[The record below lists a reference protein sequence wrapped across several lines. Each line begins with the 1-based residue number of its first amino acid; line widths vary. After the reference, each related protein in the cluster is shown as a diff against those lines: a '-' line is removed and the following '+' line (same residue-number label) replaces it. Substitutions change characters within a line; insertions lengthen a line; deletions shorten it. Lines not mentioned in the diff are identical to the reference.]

1 MNKKFARILIYKE
14 GKIQRR
20 LVVRQN
26 QSAPI
31 TIGKQGFGAIIDIE
45 ERFIS
50 REHARFEVREN
61 SELWVRDMES
71 TNSTY
76 VNGNSITTQ
85 KLKDGDVITLGTKSV
100 YKLVIELLSPSEM
113 VEAPTFT
120 EQVKKNPTSN
130 IVQNQDYSA
139 SNIVNG
145 IDLKSTGDLASL
157 LQYKPEIIIGRSRE
171 CDIQLDQLTVTRK
184 HAAILKK
191 PDGAFII
198 KDLGSKN
205 GTFVNGER
213 IKPYTDITISEKDN
227 INIGAYKFRL
237 GKPAEDI
244 RKHKAIIV
252 ENVSKKVNRGKIT
265 ILRDVSFQVDAQDFV
280 AVMGPSGCGKSTLLR
295 ALNGDFP
302 ASEGKVYI
310 HDMELYGNYDYLK
323 RLIGYVPQDDIVHK
337 ELSVENSLYYA
348 AKLRLS
354 SDVSKEDIWAKIND
368 VLTNLNIND
377 PEIRK
382 RKISD
387 LSGGQRKRVS
397 IAVELL
403 TDPSILFLDE
413 PTSPLDPE
421 TIEDFLLCV
430 KDLTEKGTTVLMVT
444 HKPND
449 LYYVDKVIFLSK
461 GGYMTY
467 FGGKER
473 YLSFFNA
480 QNVIEVYAKNGTIE
494 QGQTWAEKWKT
505 SHQEVERLQTP
516 NQEIERRQDASMLSQ
531 FYWLTARYFNIKTN
545 DRANTLILLAQ
556 APIIAGLIAL
566 IFNEIE
572 LSVLFLMSVSAIWFG
587 TNNSAKEIVGELA
600 IYRRE
605 RMFNLR
611 ILPYIFSKIFVLT
624 FFSAIQVLVFVAIIY
639 NLVGSEELSFAAYWG
654 NVWVM
659 LYLCFS
665 ATLLGLLVSAL
676 VNNTEKVMTIIPI
689 VLIPQIML
697 AGVMATI
704 PAKSTV
710 EYASYAMLSRWG
722 TESFAYVQDS
732 IRSYMALPTQ
742 PDSLVYQTVDAV
754 EFMNLPNTID
764 LAPEL
769 SANLWAITVLNL
781 VVFLGIFWALRRKD
795 SV

>member
-1 MNKKFARILIYKE
+1 MNKKFARILISKE
-14 GKIQRR
+14 GRIQRR

-31 TIGKQGFGAIIDIE
+31 TIGKQGFGTVIDID

-50 REHARFEVREN
+50 REHARIEVRDS

-71 TNSTY
+71 TNGTF
-76 VNGNSITTQ
+76 VNGEQITTQ

-100 YKLVIELLSPSEM
+100 YKMLIELLDPSEM
-113 VEAPTFT
+113 T
-120 EQVKKNPTSN
+120 EERNYTEVVSPERKPLSPSPK
-130 IVQNQDYSA
+130 DYSA
-139 SNIVNG
+139 S
-145 IDLKSTGDLASL
+145 DLINVLDPKSTGDLASL
-157 LQYKPEIIIGRSRE
+157 LQYKPEIVIGRSKE
-171 CDIQLDQLTVTRK
+171 CDIQLEQLTVTRK
-184 HAAILKK
+184 HAVILKK
-191 PDGAFII
+191 PDGNYII

-205 GTFVNGER
+205 GTFVNGVR
-213 IKPYTDITISEKDN
+213 IKAQVEISISKADD

-252 ENVSKKVNRGKIT
+252 EGVSKKVNRGKIT
-265 ILRDVSFQVDAQDFV
+265 ILQDVSFQVDAQDFV

-302 ASEGKVYI
+302 ATEGKVYI

-323 RLIGYVPQDDIVHK
+323 RLIGYVPQDDIVHR

-354 SDVSKEDIWAKIND
+354 SDVSKEDIWEKINE

-377 PEIRK
+377 PEIRR
-382 RKISD
+382 RKVGD

-430 KDLTEKGTTVLMVT
+430 KDLTQKGTTVLMVT

-467 FGGKER
+467 FGGKEE
-473 YLSFFNA
+473 YLSFFSA
-480 QNVIEVYAKNGTIE
+480 KNVIEVYSKNGTIE
-494 QGQTWAEKWKT
+494 QGQAWAEKWKST
-505 SHQEVERLQTP
+505 HQEANIGQSTNE
-516 NQEIERRQDASMLSQ
+516 EIERRQDASMFSQ
-531 FYWLTARYFNIKTN
+531 FFWLTRRYFNIKTN

-572 LSVLFLMSVSAIWFG
+572 LSVLFLMTISAIWFG
-587 TNNSAKEIVGELA
+587 TNNSAKEIVGELP

-611 ILPYIFSKIFVLT
+611 ILPYVFSKIVVLT
-624 FFSAIQVLVFVAIIY
+624 FFSAIQVL
-639 NLVGSEELSFAAYWG
+639 
-654 NVWVM
+654 
-659 LYLCFS
+659 
-665 ATLLGLLVSAL
+665 
-676 VNNTEKVMTIIPI
+676 
-689 VLIPQIML
+689 
-697 AGVMATI
+697 
-704 PAKSTV
+704 
-710 EYASYAMLSRWG
+710 
-722 TESFAYVQDS
+722 
-732 IRSYMALPTQ
+732 
-742 PDSLVYQTVDAV
+742 
-754 EFMNLPNTID
+754 
-764 LAPEL
+764 
-769 SANLWAITVLNL
+769 
-781 VVFLGIFWALRRKD
+781 
-795 SV
+795 